1 MAIADQ
7 VVLKPPDLDL
17 DKHFYIVFNTK
28 TIGKL
33 CSNDDQNRETFS
45 FVLKRLNQLGCVSIG
60 LHGKSTFLK
69 NSENDSVALKF
80 SRNYNFKGF

>member
-7 VVLKPPDLDL
+7 VVLKPPDLDV
-17 DKHFYIVFNTK
+17 DKHYNVFNTK
-28 TIGKL
+28 TISKL

-45 FVLKRLNQLGCVSIG
+45 CVLKRSNQLGCVSIG